1 MTNCENFKIVSNNPK
16 SPGESESG
24 SPPVSN
30 RRSSRSN
37 SGRNNDKDQYF
48 GLDAFFNENATFFK
62 DVYIYGKLYYEFES
76 NTIEIF
82 NEVEIKGDATFLS
95 DVNLV
100 GNINAGIITAR
111 KKLDVGCE
119 GTTLNADV
127 DTGKVGIKTSDPI
140 TTLDIN
146 GDAHISDK
154 LGIGITNP
162 TQTFDVIGGAY
173 VSENIGI
180 GSNIPQQR
188 IDVAGSIKI
197 DENIYDSV
205 NSPGKNGY
213 YFVRDIRGV
222 RWLEEINS
230 NDGMIPLSIVLW
242 GGNGNFPPPGY
253 ELCDGTNGKPNLAP
267 ITDLNGNT
275 FQYVIKV
282 Y

>member
-1 MTNCENFKIVSNNPK
+1 MTNCENFKIVSNN
-16 SPGESESG
+16 SQSTNSSESL
-24 SPPVSN
+24 PPISN
-30 RRSSRSN
+30 R
-37 SGRNNDKDQYF
+37 RNNDKDQYF

-76 NTIEIF
+76 SGIEIF
-82 NEVEIKGDATFLS
+82 NEVEIKGSATFLS

-111 KKLDVGCE
+111 KKLDVGCG
-119 GTTLNADV
+119 GTTLNVDV
-127 DTGKVGIKTSDPI
+127 DTGKVGIKTSDPV
-140 TTLDIN
+140 TTLDVI

-162 TQTFDVIGGAY
+162 YQTFDVIGGAY
-173 VSENIGI
+173 VSKNIGI
-180 GSNIPQQR
+180 GSTTPEQKLDI
-188 IDVAGSIKI
+188 AGSVKI

-213 YFVRDIRGV
+213 YFVRDEGGV
-222 RWLEEINS
+222 RWLQELNEV
-230 NDGMIPLSIVLW
+230 DGVIPLSIVLW

-253 ELCDGTNGKPNLAP
+253 EVCDGTNGKPNLSP

-275 FQYVIKV
+275 FQFVIKV